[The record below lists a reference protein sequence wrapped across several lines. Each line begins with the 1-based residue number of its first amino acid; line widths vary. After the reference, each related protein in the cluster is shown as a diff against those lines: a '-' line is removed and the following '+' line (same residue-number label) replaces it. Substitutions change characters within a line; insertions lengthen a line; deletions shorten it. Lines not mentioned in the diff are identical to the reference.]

1 MALRNKEQ
9 EAAANALTQRFRFV
23 RGSPWVTVP
32 DNGLEFKNA
41 LARRISAAFNVKKR
55 FTAPSHPQA
64 NGLRERINGVIAN
77 IIGKTQQGHLAAWG
91 VRLPESAFLYSAKEI
106 EAAGKTPYELL
117 YGKPCTT
124 FVDRALMRGDK
135 NDADGD
141 DGAAPPMTH
150 QVELE
155 AIRRF
160 QEARKEVA
168 LSARLKQ
175 LKKDAKNKRDYD
187 RRNRVDEVMVSPG
200 DLALKRI
207 TQFTKDMHG
216 KLGPRWEGP
225 YVVTKVTRTTVH
237 LSAAGKKPTTAPHAN
252 IKKYN
257 SGDSAEASNR
267 TVRGRENQQDAF
279 SR

>member
-117 YGKPCTT
+117 YGKPCAA
-124 FVDRALMRGDK
+124 FADRALMRGDE
-135 NDADGD
+135 NGADGD
-141 DGAAPPMTH
+141 DGGAPLMTH
-150 QVELE
+150 QVDLE
-155 AIRRF
+155 AIRRP
-160 QEARKEVA
+160 QEPRR
-168 LSARLKQ
+168 RL
-175 LKKDAKNKRDYD
+175 R
-187 RRNRVDEVMVSPG
+187 
-200 DLALKRI
+200 
-207 TQFTKDMHG
+207 
-216 KLGPRWEGP
+216 
-225 YVVTKVTRTTVH
+225 
-237 LSAAGKKPTTAPHAN
+237 
-252 IKKYN
+252 
-257 SGDSAEASNR
+257 
-267 TVRGRENQQDAF
+267 
-279 SR
+279 